1 MPQTNEGPAPVGD
14 RPPKAQLGG
23 NERVNHSPRPR
34 EAQDRAHL
42 GAPQLHERI
51 AAFITSYR
59 LAGGDPSAT
68 MREVLAAHPG
78 ATTADYA
85 VGLGLAN
92 RATTQRQEARH
103 G

>member
-1 MPQTNEGPAPVGD
+1 MPQTHEGPAPVGD
-14 RPPKAQLGG
+14 RPLKAQLGG
-23 NERVNHSPRPR
+23 KERVNHSPRPG
-34 EAQDRAHL
+34 EAQGRAQL
-42 GAPQLHERI
+42 GPPQLYERI

-59 LAGGDPSAT
+59 LAAGDPSAT

-92 RATTQRQEARH
+92 RATMRAQEARH